1 MRLGAATEPLD
12 GRTFTVVVDART
24 DEGAGGSA
32 ATLHRVT
39 MSVFPLSFLRFLRCF
54 WWRNRGRSKVGGCL
68 LRSWTRQRRSL
79 PPARAPAAR
88 KKAAVGA
95 VLCCAAQEE
104 EENEWSRVFQ
114 GCSGLYTAPIQA
126 GWISAVDLE
135 IDGGEE
141 QGSRVG

>member
-1 MRLGAATEPLD
+1 
-12 GRTFTVVVDART
+12 
-24 DEGAGGSA
+24 
-32 ATLHRVT
+32 
-39 MSVFPLSFLRFLRCF
+39 
-54 WWRNRGRSKVGGCL
+54 
-68 LRSWTRQRRSL
+68 
-79 PPARAPAAR
+79 
-88 KKAAVGA
+88 

-114 GCSGLYTAPIQA
+114 GCSDLYTTPIQA